1 MCYPG
6 CGGPCGVAAARF
18 IVCSTARLA
27 RRSADP
33 RRWTGRKWMRERPDI
48 KELLLIAAL
57 LVSTAVFVV
66 SGFMALL

>member
-1 MCYPG
+1 
-6 CGGPCGVAAARF
+6 
-18 IVCSTARLA
+18 
-27 RRSADP
+27 
-33 RRWTGRKWMRERPDI
+33 MRERPDI